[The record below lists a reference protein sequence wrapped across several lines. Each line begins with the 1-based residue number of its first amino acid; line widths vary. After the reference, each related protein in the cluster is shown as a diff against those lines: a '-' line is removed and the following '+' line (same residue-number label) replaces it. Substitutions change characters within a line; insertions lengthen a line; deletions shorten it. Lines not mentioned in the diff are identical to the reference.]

1 MAEVGI
7 CVDVNEET
15 FQDHFA
21 ARFLFE
27 FQVKVLI
34 RGNCWAWVQRF
45 NASLNS
51 EGVFV
56 TTAQDGNLSY
66 FFVYSLVFVGGVS
79 SVFGLSSFK
88 VPERDIGVRKCR
100 NNDLQRYTEISVA
113 LKSAR
118 LSSGV

>member
-1 MAEVGI
+1 M
-7 CVDVNEET
+7 
-15 FQDHFA
+15 
-21 ARFLFE
+21 
-27 FQVKVLI
+27 
-34 RGNCWAWVQRF
+34 
-45 NASLNS
+45 
-51 EGVFV
+51 
-56 TTAQDGNLSY
+56 
-66 FFVYSLVFVGGVS
+66 FVGGVS